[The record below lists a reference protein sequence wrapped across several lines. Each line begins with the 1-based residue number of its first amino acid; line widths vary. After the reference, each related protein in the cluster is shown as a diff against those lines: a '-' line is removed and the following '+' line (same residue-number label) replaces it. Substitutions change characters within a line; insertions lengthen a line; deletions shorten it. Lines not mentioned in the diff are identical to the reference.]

1 VQKRILRRDVP
12 AGDKLCDDPLLD
24 RLYRSRHIKNA
35 NQLDRTLN
43 AMHHPNLMS
52 GMDVAVEHL
61 FEAYQKQ
68 QNIVIV
74 GDFDADGATS
84 TALAVLA
91 LRQLGFANVT
101 YLVPNRFEQGY
112 GLSVA
117 VAQEALALG
126 VELLM
131 TVDNGV
137 SSHEGVAFLK
147 TQGVKVIV
155 TDHHLPP
162 ETLPNADAIVN
173 PNLAHCDFPSKNLAG
188 VGVTFYL
195 MLALRA
201 KFRELGLF
209 DAQNQPNF
217 TELLDLVA
225 LGTVSDVVPLD
236 QNNRILV
243 YQGIARIRAERCRCG
258 IRALAEVAKRD
269 VTRFVAADL
278 GFSIGPRLNAAGRL
292 DNMSVGVELL
302 LAENMETARA
312 LALELDGL
320 NQARKEIEQGMK
332 LEALTI
338 CQNLFAN
345 ATALETEIPYAI
357 VLYQADWHQ
366 GVLGI
371 LASRIKDQFHRPV
384 IAFAQDQA
392 GILKGSARS
401 IPGLHIRDVLERVYS
416 QHPDLILKFGG
427 HAMAAGLSI
436 QESRFDDFRQIFNQT
451 VSELLAEDQL
461 QGTIWTDGELNAN
474 LLNLATAETLRQGGP
489 WGQAFPEPMF
499 DGEFKILQQRLV
511 GEKHLKMMVE
521 PKLGGPLL
529 DAIAFNVDTRYYPDL
544 SVKTARFVYKLDI
557 NEFRG
562 NRDVQL
568 LVDYI
573 EPLES

>member
-1 VQKRILRRDVP
+1 MQKRILRRDVP

-35 NQLDRTLN
+35 NQLDRTLS
-43 AMHHPNLMS
+43 AMHHPNLML
-52 GMDVAVEHL
+52 GMDTAVEFL
-61 FEAYQKQ
+61 VEAYQKQ
-68 QNIVIV
+68 QKIVIV

-147 TQGVKVIV
+147 AQGVKVIV

-173 PNLAHCDFPSKNLAG
+173 PNLAHCRFPSKHLAG

-209 DAQNQPNF
+209 DAKNQPNF

-345 ATALETEIPYAI
+345 ATALETDIPHSI
-357 VLYQADWHQ
+357 VLYQSDWHQ

-371 LASRIKDQFHRPV
+371 LASRIKEQFHRPV

-499 DGEFKILQQRLV
+499 DGEFKILQQHLV

-529 DAIAFNVDTRYYPDL
+529 DAIAFNIDTRYYPDL
-544 SVKTARFVYKLDI
+544 SIKTARFAYKLDI

-562 NRDVQL
+562 NRDLQL

>member
-1 VQKRILRRDVP
+1 MHKLILRREMP
-12 AGDKLCDDPLLD
+12 SGNPICDDPLLD
-24 RLYRSRHIKNA
+24 RLYRSRHIKNS
-35 NQLDRTLN
+35 QELDRTL
-43 AMHHPNLMS
+43 ASMHNPNLMS
-52 GMDVAVEHL
+52 GVDSAVKL
-61 FEAYQKQ
+61 LVEAYQKQ
-68 QNIVIV
+68 QRIVIV

-91 LRQLGFANVT
+91 LRQLGFVNVT

-117 VAQEALALG
+117 VAQEALALD
-126 VELLM
+126 VELLI

-162 ETLPNADAIVN
+162 QTLPNADAIVN
-173 PNLAHCDFPSKNLAG
+173 PNLAHCGFPSKNLAG

-201 KFRELGLF
+201 KFRELGF
-209 DAQNQPNF
+209 FAVNNQPNF

-243 YQGIARIRAERCRCG
+243 YQGIARIRAERCRYG
-258 IRALAEVAKRD
+258 IRALAEVARRD
-269 VTRFVAADL
+269 VSRFVASDL

-302 LAENMETARA
+302 LAENMESARA

-320 NQARKEIEQGMK
+320 NQARREIEQGMK
-332 LEALTI
+332 LEALSI
-338 CQNLFAN
+338 CQNLFASS
-345 ATALETEIPYAI
+345 TALERETPHCI
-357 VLYQADWHQ
+357 VLYQSDWHL

-371 LASRIKDQFHRPV
+371 VASRIKDQFHRPV
-384 IAFAQDQA
+384 IAFAQEQE

-401 IPGLHIRDVLERVYS
+401 VPGLHIRDVLERVYS
-416 QHPDLILKFGG
+416 QHPDMILKFGG

-436 QESRFDDFRQIFNQT
+436 PEAALADFQRIFNQT
-451 VSELLAEDQL
+451 VSELLSQDQL
-461 QGTIWTDGELNAN
+461 QGTIWTDGELSAD
-474 LLNLATAETLRQGGP
+474 LLNLATAETLQQGGP

-544 SVKTARFVYKLDI
+544 SIKTAKLAYKLDI

-562 NRDVQL
+562 NRDIQL

-573 EPLES
+573 EPLGN

>member
-1 VQKRILRRDVP
+1 MQKQILRREVP
-12 AGDKLCDDPLLD
+12 AGNKLCDDPLLD

-35 NQLDRTLN
+35 CQLDRTLAAIHN
-43 AMHHPNLMS
+43 PNLMS
-52 GMDVAVEHL
+52 GLDAAVEL
-61 FEAYQKQ
+61 LLETYEKQ
-68 QNIVIV
+68 QKIVIV

-84 TALAVLA
+84 TALSVLA
-91 LRQLGFANVT
+91 LRQLGFANVA

-117 VAQEALALG
+117 VAQEALALD
-126 VELLM
+126 VELLI

-147 TQGVKVIV
+147 DQGVNVIV

-162 ETLPNADAIVN
+162 ESLPSADAIIN
-173 PNLAHCDFPSKNLAG
+173 PNLAHCGFPSKNLAG
-188 VGVTFYL
+188 VGVAFYL

-201 KFRELGLF
+201 KFRELGMF
-209 DAQNQPNF
+209 DAKNQPNF

-243 YQGIARIRAERCRCG
+243 YQGLARIKAQRCRCG

-269 VTRFVAADL
+269 LAGFSASDL
-278 GFSIGPRLNAAGRL
+278 GFSIAPRLNAAGRL
-292 DNMSVGVELL
+292 DNMSIGVELL
-302 LAENMETARA
+302 LAEDMENART

-332 LEALTI
+332 LEALKI
-338 CQNLFAN
+338 CQNL
-345 ATALETEIPYAI
+345 TALENQLPHSI

-371 LASRIKDQFHRPV
+371 VASRIKDQFHRPV
-384 IAFAQDQA
+384 IAFAQDHD

-401 IPGLHIRDVLERVYS
+401 IPGLHIRDALERVYS
-416 QHPDLILKFGG
+416 QYPDLILKFGG

-436 QESRFDDFRQIFNQT
+436 NENYFANFQRIFNET
-451 VSELLAEDQL
+451 VSELLAQEQL
-461 QGTIWTDGELNAN
+461 QGSIWTDGELSVNE
-474 LLNLATAETLRQGGP
+474 LNLNTAERLKSAGP
-489 WGQAFPEPMF
+489 WGQAFPEPSF

-521 PKLGGPLL
+521 PKLGGPLM

-544 SVKTARFVYKLDI
+544 SIKTAKLVYKLDI

-562 NRDVQL
+562 NRDIQL
-568 LVDYI
+568 LIDYI
-573 EPLES
+573 EPLEN

>member
-1 VQKRILRRDVP
+1 MQKQILRREVP
-12 AGDKLCDDPLLD
+12 AGNKLCDDPLLD
-24 RLYRSRHIKNA
+24 RLYRSRHIKDA
-35 NQLDRTLN
+35 CQLDRTLAAIHN
-43 AMHHPNLMS
+43 PNLMS
-52 GMDVAVEHL
+52 GLDDAVAL
-61 FEAYQKQ
+61 LLEAYEKQ
-68 QNIVIV
+68 QKIVIV

-91 LRQLGFANVT
+91 LRQLGFVNVA

-117 VAQEALALG
+117 VAQEALALD
-126 VELLM
+126 VELLI

-147 TQGVKVIV
+147 EQGVNVIV

-162 ETLPNADAIVN
+162 ESLPSADAIIN
-173 PNLAHCDFPSKNLAG
+173 PNLAHCGFPSKSLAG
-188 VGVTFYL
+188 VGVAFYL

-201 KFRELGLF
+201 KFRELSMF
-209 DAQNQPNF
+209 DAKNQPNF

-243 YQGIARIRAERCRCG
+243 YQGLARIKAQRCRFG

-269 VTRFVAADL
+269 LTGFSASDL
-278 GFSIGPRLNAAGRL
+278 GFSIAPRLNAAGRL

-302 LAENMETARA
+302 LAENMENARA

-332 LEALTI
+332 LEALKI
-338 CQNLFAN
+338 CQNL
-345 ATALETEIPYAI
+345 TALENQLPHSI

-371 LASRIKDQFHRPV
+371 VASRIKDQFHRPA
-384 IAFAQDQA
+384 IAFAQEQD

-401 IPGLHIRDVLERVYS
+401 IPGLHIRDALERVYS
-416 QHPDLILKFGG
+416 QYPDLILKFGG

-436 QESRFDDFRQIFNQT
+436 PEPYLADFQRIFNQT
-451 VSELLAEDQL
+451 VSELLAQDQL
-461 QGTIWTDGELNAN
+461 QGTIWTDGELSTD
-474 LLNLATAETLRQGGP
+474 LLNLATAETLQQGGP

-529 DAIAFNVDTRYYPDL
+529 DAITFNVDTRYYPDL
-544 SVKTARFVYKLDI
+544 SIKNAKLVYKLDI

-562 NRDVQL
+562 NRGVQL

-573 EPLES
+573 EPLGN

>member
-1 VQKRILRRDVP
+1 MHKLIRRREMP
-12 AGDKLCDDPLLD
+12 IGNPICDDPLLD
-24 RLYRSRHIKNA
+24 RLYRSRHIKNS
-35 NQLDRTLN
+35 QELDRTLSS
-43 AMHHPNLMS
+43 MHNPNLMS
-52 GMDVAVEHL
+52 GMDSAVEL
-61 FEAYQKQ
+61 LVEAYQKQ
-68 QNIVIV
+68 QRIVII

-91 LRQLGFANVT
+91 LRQLGFANVA

-117 VAQEALALG
+117 VAQEALALD
-126 VELLM
+126 VELLI

-162 ETLPNADAIVN
+162 ETLPGADAIVN
-173 PNLAHCDFPSKNLAG
+173 PNLTYCDFPSKYLAG

-201 KFRELGLF
+201 KFRELGFF
-209 DAQNQPNF
+209 DVNNQPNF

-258 IRALAEVAKRD
+258 IRALSEVAKRD
-269 VTRFVAADL
+269 VSRFVASDL

-292 DNMSVGVELL
+292 DNMSIGVELL
-302 LAENMETARA
+302 LAENMESARA
-312 LALELDGL
+312 LALELDSL
-320 NQARKEIEQGMK
+320 NQARREIEQGMK
-332 LEALTI
+332 LEALSI

-345 ATALETEIPYAI
+345 STALETDIPHAI
-357 VLYQADWHQ
+357 VLYQSDWHQ

-371 LASRIKDQFHRPV
+371 VASRIKDQFHRPV
-384 IAFAQDQA
+384 IAFAQEQE

-401 IPGLHIRDVLERVYS
+401 IPGLHIRDALERVYS

-436 QESRFDDFRQIFNQT
+436 PEVYLADFQRIFNQT
-451 VSELLAEDQL
+451 VSELLAQEQL
-461 QGTIWTDGELNAN
+461 QGTIWTDGELSAD
-474 LLNLATAETLRQGGP
+474 LLNLSTAETLRQGGP

-544 SVKTARFVYKLDI
+544 SIKTAKLAYKLDI

-562 NRDVQL
+562 NRDIQL

-573 EPLES
+573 EPLGN

>member
-1 VQKRILRRDVP
+1 MQKRILRRDVP

-52 GMDVAVEHL
+52 GMDSAVTFL
-61 FEAYQKQ
+61 LEAYQKQ
-68 QNIVIV
+68 QKIVIV

-147 TQGVKVIV
+147 AQGVKVIV

-173 PNLAHCDFPSKNLAG
+173 PNLAHCGFPSKNLAG

-201 KFRELGLF
+201 KFREVGLF
-209 DAQNQPNF
+209 DAKNQPNF

-357 VLYQADWHQ
+357 VLYQSDWHQ

-371 LASRIKDQFHRPV
+371 LASRIKEQFHRPV

-451 VSELLAEDQL
+451 VSELLVEDQL

-474 LLNLATAETLRQGGP
+474 LLNLATAETLRQAGP
-489 WGQAFPEPMF
+489 WGQAFPEPLF

>member
-1 VQKRILRRDVP
+1 MQKRILRRDVP

-61 FEAYQKQ
+61 LEAYQKQ

-147 TQGVKVIV
+147 AQGVKVII

-173 PNLAHCDFPSKNLAG
+173 PNLAHCGFPSKNLAG

-209 DAQNQPNF
+209 DAKNQPNF

-371 LASRIKDQFHRPV
+371 LASRIKEQFHRPV
-384 IAFAQDQA
+384 IAFAQDQT

-436 QESRFDDFRQIFNQT
+436 PESRFDDFRQIFNQT

-489 WGQAFPEPMF
+489 WGQAFPEPLF

-529 DAIAFNVDTRYYPDL
+529 DAIAFNIDTRYYPDL

>member
-1 VQKRILRRDVP
+1 MQKRILRRDVP

-43 AMHHPNLMS
+43 AMLHPNLMS
-52 GMDVAVEHL
+52 GMDTAVIFL
-61 FEAYQKQ
+61 LEAYQKQ
-68 QNIVIV
+68 QKIVIV

-173 PNLAHCDFPSKNLAG
+173 PNLAHCGFPSKNLAG

-201 KFRELGLF
+201 KFREVGLF
-209 DAQNQPNF
+209 DAKNQPNF

-357 VLYQADWHQ
+357 VLYQSDWHQ

-489 WGQAFPEPMF
+489 WGQAFPEPLF

>member
-1 VQKRILRRDVP
+1 MQKRILRRDVP

-24 RLYRSRHIKNA
+24 RLYRSRHIKSA

-52 GMDVAVEHL
+52 GMDTAVTFL
-61 FEAYQKQ
+61 LEAYQKQ
-68 QNIVIV
+68 QKIVIV

-147 TQGVKVIV
+147 AQGVKVIV

-173 PNLAHCDFPSKNLAG
+173 PNLTHCGFPSKNLAG

-209 DAQNQPNF
+209 DAKNQPNF

-357 VLYQADWHQ
+357 VLYQSDWHQ

-451 VSELLAEDQL
+451 VSELLEEDQL

-489 WGQAFPEPMF
+489 WGQAFPEPLF

-544 SVKTARFVYKLDI
+544 SIKTARFAYKLDI

-562 NRDVQL
+562 SRSVQL
-568 LVDYI
+568 LVDYM

>member
-1 VQKRILRRDVP
+1 MQKRILRRDVP

-52 GMDVAVEHL
+52 GVDVAVEHL

-117 VAQEALALG
+117 VAKEALALG

-147 TQGVKVIV
+147 AQGVKVIV

-173 PNLAHCDFPSKNLAG
+173 PNLAHCGFPSKNLAG

-209 DAQNQPNF
+209 DAKNQPNF

-345 ATALETEIPYAI
+345 ATALETDIPHSI
-357 VLYQADWHQ
+357 VLYQSDWHQ

-371 LASRIKDQFHRPV
+371 LASRIKEQFHRPV

-392 GILKGSARS
+392 GVLKGSARS

-436 QESRFDDFRQIFNQT
+436 PESRFDDFRQIFNQT

-474 LLNLATAETLRQGGP
+474 LLNLATAEILRQGGP

-529 DAIAFNVDTRYYPDL
+529 DAIAFNIDTRYYPDL
-544 SVKTARFVYKLDI
+544 SIKTARFAYKLDI

-562 NRDVQL
+562 NRDLQL

>member
-1 VQKRILRRDVP
+1 MQKRILRRDVP

-24 RLYRSRHIKNA
+24 RLYRSRHIKNV

-52 GMDVAVEHL
+52 GMDTAVTFL
-61 FEAYQKQ
+61 LEAYQKQ
-68 QNIVIV
+68 QKIVIV

-147 TQGVKVIV
+147 AQGVKVIV

-173 PNLAHCDFPSKNLAG
+173 PNLAHCGFPSKNLAG

-201 KFRELGLF
+201 KFREVGLF
-209 DAQNQPNF
+209 DAKNQPNF

-357 VLYQADWHQ
+357 VLYQSDWHQ

-371 LASRIKDQFHRPV
+371 LASRIKEQFHRPV

-436 QESRFDDFRQIFNQT
+436 QESCFDDFRQIFNQT
-451 VSELLAEDQL
+451 VSELLVEDQL

-489 WGQAFPEPMF
+489 WGQAFPEPLF

>member
-1 VQKRILRRDVP
+1 MQKRILRRDVS

-24 RLYRSRHIKNA
+24 RLYRSRHIKNV

-43 AMHHPNLMS
+43 SMHHPNLMS

-131 TVDNGV
+131 TVENGV

-147 TQGVKVIV
+147 AQGVKVIV

-173 PNLAHCDFPSKNLAG
+173 PNLAHCGFPSKNLAG

-209 DAQNQPNF
+209 DAKNQPNF

-357 VLYQADWHQ
+357 VLYQSDWHQ

-461 QGTIWTDGELNAN
+461 QGTIWTDGELNTN

-489 WGQAFPEPMF
+489 WGQAFPEPLF

>member
-1 VQKRILRRDVP
+1 MQKRILRRDVP

-52 GMDVAVEHL
+52 GVDVAVEHL

-147 TQGVKVIV
+147 AQGVKVIV

-173 PNLAHCDFPSKNLAG
+173 PNLAHCGFPSKNLAG

-209 DAQNQPNF
+209 DAKNQPNF

-312 LALELDGL
+312 LALGLDGL

-357 VLYQADWHQ
+357 VLYQSDWHQ

-489 WGQAFPEPMF
+489 WGQAFPEPLF

>member
-1 VQKRILRRDVP
+1 MQKRILRRDVP

-52 GMDVAVEHL
+52 GMDTAVTFL
-61 FEAYQKQ
+61 LEAYQKQ
-68 QNIVIV
+68 QKIVIV

-84 TALAVLA
+84 TALAVIA
-91 LRQLGFANVT
+91 LHQLGFANVT

-147 TQGVKVIV
+147 AQGVKVIV

-173 PNLAHCDFPSKNLAG
+173 PNLAHCGFPSKNLAG

-201 KFRELGLF
+201 KFREVGLF
-209 DAQNQPNF
+209 DAKNQPNF

-312 LALELDGL
+312 LALGLDGL

-357 VLYQADWHQ
+357 VLYQSDWHQ

-371 LASRIKDQFHRPV
+371 LASRIKEQFHRPV

-451 VSELLAEDQL
+451 VSELLVEDQL

-489 WGQAFPEPMF
+489 WGQAFPEPLF

-544 SVKTARFVYKLDI
+544 SIKTARFAYKLDI

-562 NRDVQL
+562 NRSVQL
-568 LVDYI
+568 LVDYM

>member
-1 VQKRILRRDVP
+1 VQKQILRREVP
-12 AGDKLCDDPLLD
+12 AGNKLCDDPLLD

-35 NQLDRTLN
+35 CQLDRTLAAIHN
-43 AMHHPNLMS
+43 PNLMS
-52 GMDVAVEHL
+52 GLDDAVAL
-61 FEAYQKQ
+61 LLEAYEKQ
-68 QNIVIV
+68 QKIVIV

-91 LRQLGFANVT
+91 LRQLGFVNVA

-117 VAQEALALG
+117 VAQEALALD
-126 VELLM
+126 VELLI

-147 TQGVKVIV
+147 ERGVNVIV

-162 ETLPNADAIVN
+162 ESLPSADAIIN
-173 PNLAHCDFPSKNLAG
+173 PNLAHCGFPSKNLAG
-188 VGVTFYL
+188 VGVAFYL

-201 KFRELGLF
+201 KFRELGMF
-209 DAQNQPNF
+209 DAKNQPNF

-243 YQGIARIRAERCRCG
+243 YQGLARIKAQRCRFG

-269 VTRFVAADL
+269 LAGFSASDL
-278 GFSIGPRLNAAGRL
+278 GFSIAPRLNAAGRL

-302 LAENMETARA
+302 LAEDMENARA
-312 LALELDGL
+312 LALELDSL

-332 LEALTI
+332 LEALKI
-338 CQNLFAN
+338 CQNL
-345 ATALETEIPYAI
+345 TALENQLPHSI

-371 LASRIKDQFHRPV
+371 VASRIKDQFHRPV
-384 IAFAQDQA
+384 IAFAQEQD

-401 IPGLHIRDVLERVYS
+401 IPGLHIRDALERVYS

-436 QESRFDDFRQIFNQT
+436 NENYFADFQRIFNET
-451 VSELLAEDQL
+451 VSELLAQEQL
-461 QGTIWTDGELNAN
+461 QGSIWTDGELSVNE
-474 LLNLATAETLRQGGP
+474 LNLNTAERLKSAGP
-489 WGQAFPEPMF
+489 WGQAFPEPLF

-521 PKLGGPLL
+521 SKLGGPLM

-544 SVKTARFVYKLDI
+544 SIKTAKLVYKLDI

-562 NRDVQL
+562 NRDIQL
-568 LVDYI
+568 LIDYI
-573 EPLES
+573 EPLGN

>member
-24 RLYRSRHIKNA
+24 RLYRSRHIKNV

-52 GMDVAVEHL
+52 GMDTAVEHL

-147 TQGVKVIV
+147 AQGVKVIV

-173 PNLAHCDFPSKNLAG
+173 PNLAHCGFPSKNLAG

-201 KFRELGLF
+201 KFREVGLF
-209 DAQNQPNF
+209 DAKNQPNF

-357 VLYQADWHQ
+357 VLYQSDWHQ

-489 WGQAFPEPMF
+489 WGQAFPEPLF

-544 SVKTARFVYKLDI
+544 SIKTARFAYKLDI

-562 NRDVQL
+562 NRSVQL
-568 LVDYI
+568 LVDYM

>member
-1 VQKRILRRDVP
+1 MQKRILRRDVP

-35 NQLDRTLN
+35 NQLDRTLS

-52 GMDVAVEHL
+52 GMDTAVAFL
-61 FEAYQKQ
+61 LEAYQKQ
-68 QNIVIV
+68 QKIVIV

-84 TALAVLA
+84 TALAVIA
-91 LRQLGFANVT
+91 LRQLGFTNVT
-101 YLVPNRFEQGY
+101 YLVPNRFEQDY

-137 SSHEGVAFLK
+137 SSHDGVDFLK
-147 TQGVKVIV
+147 ARGVKVIV

-173 PNLAHCDFPSKNLAG
+173 PNLAHCGFPSKNLAG

-209 DAQNQPNF
+209 DAKNQPNF

-320 NQARKEIEQGMK
+320 NQARKEIEQDMK

-345 ATALETEIPYAI
+345 ATALETDIPHSI
-357 VLYQADWHQ
+357 VLYQSDWHQ

-371 LASRIKDQFHRPV
+371 LASRIKEQFHRPV
-384 IAFAQDQA
+384 ITFAQDQA
-392 GILKGSARS
+392 GMLKGSARS

-489 WGQAFPEPMF
+489 WGQAFPEPIF

>member
-1 VQKRILRRDVP
+1 MQKRILRRDVP

-52 GMDVAVEHL
+52 GVDVAVEHL

-68 QNIVIV
+68 QRIVII

-91 LRQLGFANVT
+91 LRQLGFANVA

-117 VAQEALALG
+117 VAQEALALD
-126 VELLM
+126 VELLI

-162 ETLPNADAIVN
+162 QTLPNADAIVN
-173 PNLAHCDFPSKNLAG
+173 PNLAHCGFPSKNLAG

-209 DAQNQPNF
+209 DAKNQPNF

-258 IRALAEVAKRD
+258 ILALAEVAKRD

-345 ATALETEIPYAI
+345 ATALETDIPHSI
-357 VLYQADWHQ
+357 VLYQSDWHQ

-371 LASRIKDQFHRPV
+371 LASRIKEQFHRPV

-436 QESRFDDFRQIFNQT
+436 PESRFDDFRQIFNQT

-529 DAIAFNVDTRYYPDL
+529 DAIAFNIDTRYYPDL
-544 SVKTARFVYKLDI
+544 SIKTARFAYKLDI

-562 NRDVQL
+562 NRDLQL

>member
-1 VQKRILRRDVP
+1 MQKRILRRDVP

-24 RLYRSRHIKNA
+24 RLYRSRHIKSA

-52 GMDVAVEHL
+52 GMDTAVTFL
-61 FEAYQKQ
+61 LEAYQKQ
-68 QNIVIV
+68 QKIVIV

-147 TQGVKVIV
+147 AQGVKVIV

-173 PNLAHCDFPSKNLAG
+173 PNLTHCGFPSKNLAG

-209 DAQNQPNF
+209 DAKNQPNF

-357 VLYQADWHQ
+357 VLYQSDWHQ

-489 WGQAFPEPMF
+489 WGQAFPEPLF

>member
-1 VQKRILRRDVP
+1 MQKRILRRDVP

-24 RLYRSRHIKNA
+24 RLYRSRHIKNV

-52 GMDVAVEHL
+52 GMDSAVTFL
-61 FEAYQKQ
+61 LEAYQKQ
-68 QNIVIV
+68 QKIVIV

-147 TQGVKVIV
+147 AQGVKVIV

-162 ETLPNADAIVN
+162 EMLPNADAIVN
-173 PNLAHCDFPSKNLAG
+173 PNLAHCGFPSKNLAG

-201 KFRELGLF
+201 KFREVGLF
-209 DAQNQPNF
+209 NAKNQPNF

-243 YQGIARIRAERCRCG
+243 YQGIARIRAECCRYG

-357 VLYQADWHQ
+357 VLYQSDWHQ

-474 LLNLATAETLRQGGP
+474 LLNLTTAETLRQGGP
-489 WGQAFPEPMF
+489 WGQAFPEPLF

>member
-1 VQKRILRRDVP
+1 MQKQILRREVP
-12 AGDKLCDDPLLD
+12 AGNNLCDDPLLD

-35 NQLDRTLN
+35 CQLDRTLAAIHN
-43 AMHHPNLMS
+43 PNLMS
-52 GMDVAVEHL
+52 GLDDAVAL
-61 FEAYQKQ
+61 LLEAYEKQ
-68 QNIVIV
+68 QKIVIV

-91 LRQLGFANVT
+91 LRQLGFVNVA

-117 VAQEALALG
+117 VAQEALALD
-126 VELLM
+126 VELLI

-147 TQGVKVIV
+147 ERGVNVIV

-162 ETLPNADAIVN
+162 ESLPSADAIIN
-173 PNLAHCDFPSKNLAG
+173 PNLAHCGFPSKNLAG
-188 VGVTFYL
+188 VGVAFYL

-201 KFRELGLF
+201 KFRELGMF
-209 DAQNQPNF
+209 DAKNQPNF

-243 YQGIARIRAERCRCG
+243 YQGLARIKAQRCRFG

-269 VTRFVAADL
+269 LAGFSASDL
-278 GFSIGPRLNAAGRL
+278 GFSIAPRLNAAGRL

-302 LAENMETARA
+302 LAEDMESARA

-332 LEALTI
+332 LEALKI
-338 CQNLFAN
+338 CQNL
-345 ATALETEIPYAI
+345 TALENQLPHSI

-371 LASRIKDQFHRPV
+371 VASRIKDQFHRPV
-384 IAFAQDQA
+384 IAFAQEQD

-401 IPGLHIRDVLERVYS
+401 IPGLHIRDALERVYS

-436 QESRFDDFRQIFNQT
+436 PEPYLADFQRIFNQT
-451 VSELLAEDQL
+451 VSELLAQDQL
-461 QGTIWTDGELNAN
+461 QGTIWTDGELSTD
-474 LLNLATAETLRQGGP
+474 LLNLATAETLQQGGP

-529 DAIAFNVDTRYYPDL
+529 DAITFNVDTRYYPDL
-544 SVKTARFVYKLDI
+544 SIKNAKLVYKLDI

-562 NRDVQL
+562 NRGVQL

-573 EPLES
+573 EPLGN

>member
-1 VQKRILRRDVP
+1 M
-12 AGDKLCDDPLLD
+12 LLD

-35 NQLDRTLN
+35 CQLDRTLAAIHN
-43 AMHHPNLMS
+43 PNLMS
-52 GMDVAVEHL
+52 GLDDAVAL
-61 FEAYQKQ
+61 LLEAYEKQ
-68 QNIVIV
+68 QKIVIV

-91 LRQLGFANVT
+91 LRQLGFVNVA

-117 VAQEALALG
+117 VAQEALALD
-126 VELLM
+126 VELLI

-147 TQGVKVIV
+147 ERGVNVIV

-162 ETLPNADAIVN
+162 ESLPSADAIIN
-173 PNLAHCDFPSKNLAG
+173 PNLAYCGFPSKNLAG
-188 VGVTFYL
+188 VGVAFYL

-201 KFRELGLF
+201 KFRELGMF
-209 DAQNQPNF
+209 DAKNQPNF

-243 YQGIARIRAERCRCG
+243 YQGLARIKAQRCRFG

-269 VTRFVAADL
+269 LAGFSASDL
-278 GFSIGPRLNAAGRL
+278 GFSIAPRLNAAGRL

-302 LAENMETARA
+302 LAEDMENARA

-332 LEALTI
+332 LEALKI
-338 CQNLFAN
+338 CQNL
-345 ATALETEIPYAI
+345 TALENQLPHSI

-371 LASRIKDQFHRPV
+371 VASRIKDQFHRPV
-384 IAFAQDQA
+384 IAFAQEQD

-401 IPGLHIRDVLERVYS
+401 IPGLHIRDALERVYS

-436 QESRFDDFRQIFNQT
+436 NENYFADFQRIFNET
-451 VSELLAEDQL
+451 VSELLAQEQL
-461 QGTIWTDGELNAN
+461 QGSIWTDGELSVNE
-474 LLNLATAETLRQGGP
+474 LNLNTAERLKSAGP
-489 WGQAFPEPMF
+489 WGQAFPEPLF

-521 PKLGGPLL
+521 SKLGGPLM

-544 SVKTARFVYKLDI
+544 SIKTAKLVYKLDI

-562 NRDVQL
+562 NRDIQL
-568 LVDYI
+568 LIDYI
-573 EPLES
+573 EPLEN

>member
-1 VQKRILRRDVP
+1 MQKRILRRDVP

-24 RLYRSRHIKNA
+24 RLYRSRHIKNV

-52 GMDVAVEHL
+52 GMDTAVTFL
-61 FEAYQKQ
+61 LEAYQKQ
-68 QNIVIV
+68 QKIVIV

-137 SSHEGVAFLK
+137 SSHEGVDFLK
-147 TQGVKVIV
+147 AQGVKVIV

-173 PNLAHCDFPSKNLAG
+173 PNLAHCGFPSKNLAG

-209 DAQNQPNF
+209 DAKNQPNF

-243 YQGIARIRAERCRCG
+243 YQGIARIRAERCRYG

-357 VLYQADWHQ
+357 VLYQSDWHQ

-371 LASRIKDQFHRPV
+371 LASRIKEQFHRPV

-436 QESRFDDFRQIFNQT
+436 PESRFDDFRQIFNQT

-461 QGTIWTDGELNAN
+461 QGTIWTDGELNTN

-489 WGQAFPEPMF
+489 WGQAFPEPLF

-562 NRDVQL
+562 NRDLQL

>member
-1 VQKRILRRDVP
+1 MQKRILRRDVP
-12 AGDKLCDDPLLD
+12 TGDKLCDDPLLD
-24 RLYRSRHIKNA
+24 RLYRSRHIKSA

-52 GMDVAVEHL
+52 GMDTAVTFL
-61 FEAYQKQ
+61 LEAYQKQ
-68 QNIVIV
+68 QKIVIV

-147 TQGVKVIV
+147 AQGVKVIV

-173 PNLAHCDFPSKNLAG
+173 PNLAHCGFPSKNLAG

-201 KFRELGLF
+201 KFREVGLF
-209 DAQNQPNF
+209 DAKNQPNF

-269 VTRFVAADL
+269 MTRFVAADL

-357 VLYQADWHQ
+357 VLYQSDWHQ

-371 LASRIKDQFHRPV
+371 LASRIKEQFHRPV

-451 VSELLAEDQL
+451 VSELLVEDQL

-489 WGQAFPEPMF
+489 WGQAFPEPLF

>member
-1 VQKRILRRDVP
+1 MQKRILRRDVP

-24 RLYRSRHIKNA
+24 RLYRSRHIKNV

-52 GMDVAVEHL
+52 DMDSAVTFL
-61 FEAYQKQ
+61 LEAYQKQ
-68 QNIVIV
+68 QKIVIV

-147 TQGVKVIV
+147 AQGVKVIV

-173 PNLAHCDFPSKNLAG
+173 PNLAHCGFPSKNLAG

-201 KFRELGLF
+201 KFREVGLF
-209 DAQNQPNF
+209 DAKNQPNF

-357 VLYQADWHQ
+357 VLYQSDWHQ

-436 QESRFDDFRQIFNQT
+436 QESRFGDFRQIFNQT

-461 QGTIWTDGELNAN
+461 QDTIWTDGELHAN

>member
-1 VQKRILRRDVP
+1 MQKRILRRDVP

-43 AMHHPNLMS
+43 AMHHPNLIS

-147 TQGVKVIV
+147 AQGVKVIV

-173 PNLAHCDFPSKNLAG
+173 PNLAHCGFPSKNLAG

-209 DAQNQPNF
+209 DAKNQPNF

-357 VLYQADWHQ
+357 VLYQSDWHQ

-436 QESRFDDFRQIFNQT
+436 PESRFDDFRQIFNQT

-461 QGTIWTDGELNAN
+461 QGTIWTDGELHAN

-529 DAIAFNVDTRYYPDL
+529 DAIAFNIDTRYYPDL
-544 SVKTARFVYKLDI
+544 SIKTARFAYKLDI

-562 NRDVQL
+562 NRDLQL

>member
-52 GMDVAVEHL
+52 GVDVAVEHL

-117 VAQEALALG
+117 VAKEALALG

-147 TQGVKVIV
+147 AQGVKVIV

-173 PNLAHCDFPSKNLAG
+173 PNLAHCGFPSKNLAG

-209 DAQNQPNF
+209 DAKNQPNF

-357 VLYQADWHQ
+357 VLYQSDWHQ

-401 IPGLHIRDVLERVYS
+401 IPGLHIRDMLERVYS

-436 QESRFDDFRQIFNQT
+436 PESRFDDFRQIFNQT
-451 VSELLAEDQL
+451 VSELLVEDQL

-489 WGQAFPEPMF
+489 WGQAFPEPLF

>member
-1 VQKRILRRDVP
+1 MQKRILRRDVP

-24 RLYRSRHIKNA
+24 RLYRSRHIKSA

-52 GMDVAVEHL
+52 GMDTAVTFL
-61 FEAYQKQ
+61 LEAYQKQ
-68 QNIVIV
+68 QKIVIV

-147 TQGVKVIV
+147 AQGVKVIV

-173 PNLAHCDFPSKNLAG
+173 PNLAHCGFPSKNLAG

-201 KFRELGLF
+201 KFREVGLF

-357 VLYQADWHQ
+357 VLYQSDWHQ

-371 LASRIKDQFHRPV
+371 LASRIKEQFHRPV

-451 VSELLAEDQL
+451 VSELLVEDQL

-489 WGQAFPEPMF
+489 WGQAFPEPLF

>member
-1 VQKRILRRDVP
+1 MQKRILRRDVP

-35 NQLDRTLN
+35 NQLDRTLS

-52 GMDVAVEHL
+52 GMDTAVTFL
-61 FEAYQKQ
+61 LEAYQKQ
-68 QNIVIV
+68 QKIVIV

-147 TQGVKVIV
+147 AQGVKVIV

-173 PNLAHCDFPSKNLAG
+173 PNLAHCGFPSKNLAG

-209 DAQNQPNF
+209 DAKNQPNF

-392 GILKGSARS
+392 GMLKGSARS

-436 QESRFDDFRQIFNQT
+436 PESRFDDFRQIFNQT
-451 VSELLAEDQL
+451 VSELLVEDQL

-489 WGQAFPEPMF
+489 WGQAFPEPLF